1 MPPYYSGYDDST
13 SYGNPFDFDSSG
25 LDTDNEGRYT
35 SNRYDDDDSD
45 FDSMA
50 SDDDGATDDGY
61 AHGFGSGRF
70 DNVFSDGYSGSAH
83 GSSFRD
89 GDGYPDY
96 ESDYGDG
103 YPDNASDFNDDT
115 DIHQLSSRFAAASFA
130 SAAPRSMSRALA
142 QPQSRA
148 GQTPMCIVCGI
159 RPAYNRDGKTYST
172 CGLTCAAE
180 YQSGGSRVPN
190 GRDPTPDVI
199 NILCVVCG
207 KKPAYIKEGKHCF
220 TCGLTCTGV
229 YKTGNFTPLCVIC
242 GARPAYRKNGKSYP
256 TCGLTCA
263 GRYEIAKGNG
273 QVQTRDGTSTRTCV
287 ICNDR
292 LCFRRGPDIFL
303 TCGMACLKSLCS
315 GGGDR
320 LKCSYCHRKPKLT
333 SSDHCGPT
341 CRSRSRVACLMCR
354 CRPKLGKYHFCG
366 RACKKLAMETAPKIL
381 EVPQNHDTWDMVA
394 TKFKKAWKPTMGEP
408 VPQIKHVY
416 KIVESSVFLKPYDTY
431 KKKVG
436 NERFCYHGMPRDC
449 QLGNTGRTT
458 LCSSRSCPLC
468 NILKTSFNTNLGSP
482 EGGFGAAIYTSSAA
496 NKAYSY
502 RFRRDTSKRGEYN
515 YSQPGGAI
523 LLNKVALGRVY
534 NASNFREVTSLPA
547 GYNSVVFDRDN
558 GRLNET
564 IVYHNDAI
572 RPVFLLVF

>member
-1 MPPYYSGYDDST
+1 
-13 SYGNPFDFDSSG
+13 
-25 LDTDNEGRYT
+25 
-35 SNRYDDDDSD
+35 
-45 FDSMA
+45 
-50 SDDDGATDDGY
+50 
-61 AHGFGSGRF
+61 
-70 DNVFSDGYSGSAH
+70 
-83 GSSFRD
+83 
-89 GDGYPDY
+89 
-96 ESDYGDG
+96 
-103 YPDNASDFNDDT
+103 
-115 DIHQLSSRFAAASFA
+115 
-130 SAAPRSMSRALA
+130 
-142 QPQSRA
+142 
-148 GQTPMCIVCGI
+148 VCGI

-199 NILCVVCG
+199 NIL
-207 KKPAYIKEGKHCF
+207 
-220 TCGLTCTGV
+220 
-229 YKTGNFTPLCVIC
+229 
-242 GARPAYRKNGKSYP
+242 
-256 TCGLTCA
+256 
-263 GRYEIAKGNG
+263 
-273 QVQTRDGTSTRTCV
+273 CV

-496 NKAYSY
+496 NK
-502 RFRRDTSKRGEYN
+502 FYN